1 MNIQGR
7 EYSVVM
13 GSDLERD
20 GMFLELYEGPE
31 SNGSPVAECFYSD
44 ADGSLS
50 LTAHQRGVPGA
61 ALDWLRSEGA
71 RRLPP
76 SGRTA

>member
-1 MNIQGR
+1 MKIQGR
-7 EYSVVM
+7 EYSIVM
-13 GSDLERD
+13 GSDIERD
-20 GMFLELYEGPE
+20 GMFLELYDGPE
-31 SNGSPVAECFYSD
+31 AHGSPVAECFYSD

-50 LTAHQRGVPGA
+50 LTEYRRGVATA

-76 SGRTA
+76 SGRTT

>member
-1 MNIQGR
+1 MTIQGR
-7 EYSVVM
+7 EYCIVM

-20 GMFLELYEGPE
+20 GMFLELYAGPE
-31 SNGSPVAECFYSD
+31 PDGCPIAECFYSD

-50 LTAHQRGVPGA
+50 VMEYQRGVPGA
-61 ALDWLRSEGA
+61 ALDWLRGEGG

-76 SGRTA
+76 TGRTA

>member
-1 MNIQGR
+1 MKIQGH
-7 EYSVVM
+7 EYSVIM

-20 GMFLELYEGPE
+20 GMFLELYEGTGV
-31 SNGSPVAECFYSD
+31 NGSPVAECFYSD

-50 LTAHQRGVPGA
+50 LTEHQQGVPAA
-61 ALDWLRSEGA
+61 ALDWLRREGA